1 MEQVGGGVVERRSL
15 VHLGGLLGGDLVLGG
30 GDVEF
35 QLEHI
40 GDGGN
45 DRAGHGERQAQRR
58 GGLAGVVVGD
68 ALQEAVI
75 ERERG
80 GAGDKGGPAD
90 GEREHGGGIGG
101 ADQVL
106 AGFLAGGPQFVFHLQ
121 HIGQQGAIK
130 HAVRLARRVGAQIRG
145 GGPGD
150 GLVAEGH
157 AELDRA
163 FGEGLGVVADVIFVK
178 KSGDL
183 RVGPLHIGVLGGV
196 KVNLKPARQVFAAG
210 GPFFV
215 FQEFHNAVRFQ
226 HHGPHVREA
235 GGEAGGET
243 GGKGGGGLGQLG
255 DDLDGLVGVA
265 GVDGLDEVVRGV
277 DVEAEHVGRDFVVL
291 EFQRVEVVGVG
302 ADDGIDG
309 DQIGLPVG
317 IQPGVHGEIRDG
329 LAEVAGDGNGGI
341 RIGLE
346 DDRRGG
352 AGIADPGHIGVEVGG
367 IRVGHIGQDGGEVQL
382 DHRQA
387 IGLAGDGFFAVGVVV
402 DMDGFDGGGDAAG
415 GQDGGQQGNGDEQG
429 LFHGRFY
436 DGFHGR
442 SFMGCRWQVLGWRS
456 GPQPWLF
463 SFVGTPCGNQRS
475 CRADPAFEVQ
485 SGLLYV
491 LPIK

>member
-387 IGLAGDGFFAVGVVV
+387 IGLAGDGVLRSVSSLTWTDLTAGETQLVARMAASRGTAMSRGFFMVVFMMVFMVGRLWVV
-402 DMDGFDGGGDAAG
+402 DGRSWGGVRVPSLGCFLLLERLAEIKEAAG
-415 GQDGGQQGNGDEQG
+415 RTRHLKSSRVCYTCYQ
-429 LFHGRFY
+429 
-436 DGFHGR
+436 
-442 SFMGCRWQVLGWRS
+442 
-456 GPQPWLF
+456 
-463 SFVGTPCGNQRS
+463 
-475 CRADPAFEVQ
+475 
-485 SGLLYV
+485 
-491 LPIK
+491 